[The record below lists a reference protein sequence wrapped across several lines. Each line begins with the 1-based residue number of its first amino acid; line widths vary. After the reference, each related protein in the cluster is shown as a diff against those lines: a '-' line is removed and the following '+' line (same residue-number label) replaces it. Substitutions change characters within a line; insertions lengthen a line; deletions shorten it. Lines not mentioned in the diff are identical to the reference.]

1 MQSIQSIQTI
11 SGHHSMGQLN
21 QATLGAEGTVSA
33 SLTGTVKRW
42 LNKMIGC
49 GHKDLSRPFGNQGQS
64 YRVCLDC
71 GAQRRFNTGRWEMQ
85 GDFYYSLPTSRHF
98 RTLNGLSALKRI
110 AG

>member
-11 SGHHSMGQLN
+11 SGHHSIGQLN
-21 QATLGAEGTVSA
+21 QASLGAAGA
-33 SLTGTVKRW
+33 GLAGTVKRW

-98 RTLNGLSALKRI
+98 RALNGLSALKRI
-110 AG
+110 AS